1 MNLTAYLKMNPPAIM
16 PIMSATTAPA
26 APAARPA
33 RQSAPAG
40 TIPEGQ
46 RNSALSRF
54 AGRVLKKYGADDGR
68 AAQAFRD
75 EAAKCAPPL
84 NERELSTIW
93 NSALSFYRGKVRTSP
108 DYVPPDE
115 YAARD
120 LKSGLMPDHMT
131 DVGQA
136 KKLAAVYRD
145 KLRYSEATLWLS
157 YDGMKWE
164 ENSPAARRYVHQLTE
179 RQMKDAHGMV
189 TAAQEA
195 LLAAQ
200 EGQDKTAQEAAE
212 KDHSIAKAYH
222 SFARAY
228 QKTSRISA
236 TLLEATPYLQI
247 DVDKLDADAFLL
259 NTPAGT
265 IDLRSGNIRPHDPLD
280 FCTKVTGCAP
290 GGDGAELF
298 CEFLDRITSGD
309 KGLQDYLQMI
319 AGMFA
324 VGAVF
329 RECLIIAYGGGG
341 NGKSTLFNLLA
352 YVLGDY
358 AGNLS
363 AETLTA
369 NCRKNKSPEYAELRG
384 RRLVIAAE
392 LEEGM
397 RFDTAVIKKLCSTD
411 KVQAEKKFK
420 APFSFTPSHT
430 LVLYTN
436 HLPKV
441 GTTDKGTW
449 DRLIVVPFTAN
460 LRGQKGEILNYA
472 RYLYDHAGGAVL
484 AWVIEGGRRF
494 IQAQYKIELP
504 ECVQAAIR
512 NYRED
517 NDWISQFLE
526 ECCEIGA
533 TFNQPSGA
541 LYQEYRAYCARRG
554 EYTRST
560 ADFKTAIEGS
570 GFDCRKTK
578 TGAFYYGLRV
588 KENAYQGFVEVHE
601 PTPWST

>member
-1 MNLTAYLKMNPPAIM
+1 MNLTAYLMTNPPALM
-16 PIMSATTAPA
+16 PATIAPA

-33 RQSAPAG
+33 RRSARARA
-40 TIPEGQ
+40 IPEGQ
-46 RNSALSRF
+46 RNSALSHF
-54 AGRVLKKYGADDGR
+54 AGRVLKKYGADSGQ
-68 AAQAFRD
+68 AAQAFQE

-84 NERELSTIW
+84 DGKELSTIW
-93 NSALSFYRGKVRTSP
+93 NSALTFYRGTVQTSP
-108 DYVPPDE
+108 DYVPPED

-120 LKSGLMPDHMT
+120 FPVDLMPEHLT

-136 KKLAAVYRD
+136 KKFAEVYHD
-145 KLRYSEATLWLS
+145 KLRYSEATSWLS
-157 YDGMKWE
+157 YDGMKWKE
-164 ENSPAARRYVHQLTE
+164 DSSAARGYVHELTE
-179 RQMKDAHGMV
+179 RQMEAARDMVRVAQDALLL
-189 TAAQEA
+189 AQEWGNNAAKEVAEKKLA
-195 LLAAQ
+195 LT
-200 EGQDKTAQEAAE
+200 K
-212 KDHSIAKAYH
+212 KDHSFAK
-222 SFARAY
+222 AY

-247 DVDKLDADAFLL
+247 DVDKLDADAFIL
-259 NTPAGT
+259 NTQSGAV
-265 IDLRSGNIRPHDPLD
+265 DLRSGNIRPHDPLD
-280 FCTKVTGCAP
+280 FCTKITGCAP
-290 GGDGAELF
+290 GDEGAELF
-298 CEFLDRITSGD
+298 HEFLDRITSGD

-369 NCRKNKSPEYAELRG
+369 NCRKNCSPEYAELRG
-384 RRLVIAAE
+384 KRLVIAAE

-397 RFDTAVIKKLCSTD
+397 RLDTAIIKKLCSTD

-420 APFSFTPSHT
+420 APFAFTPSHT

-441 GTTDKGTW
+441 GTTDTGTW
-449 DRLIVVPFTAN
+449 GRLIVVPFTAK
-460 LRGQKGEILNYA
+460 LRGQKDEILNYA
-472 RYLYDHAGGAVL
+472 RYLYEHAGGAVL
-484 AWVIEGGRRF
+484 AWIIEGARQF
-494 IQAQYKIELP
+494 IQAQYKIDPP

-512 NYRED
+512 DYREE

-526 ECCEIGA
+526 ECCEIGK
-533 TFNQPSGA
+533 TFSQTSGA
-541 LYQEYRAYCARRG
+541 LYQKYKEYCTRRSEYR
-554 EYTRST
+554 RSS
-560 ADFKTAIEGS
+560 ADFKRAIEDG
-570 GFDCRKTK
+570 GFDYRKTN
-578 TGAFYYGLRV
+578 TGAIYYGLRL
-588 KENAYQGFVEVHE
+588 KENAYQGLIEAHE